1 MGLVF
6 GKALMLFRQVQEA
19 AGEGV
24 GEGEVFPTV
33 RKLYIIRNGTSEK
46 QRNHNNTAYSK

>member
-24 GEGEVFPTV
+24 GEGEIFLTV
-33 RKLYIIRNGTSEK
+33 SKFYIYMFISD
-46 QRNHNNTAYSK
+46 